1 MTPTSDHT
9 LNQTLRDLSL
19 AAVTPSQRAAFRV
32 VEAALEV
39 LACELGRAPVADT
52 RAEALKVLGHNLA
65 LLVGDAPKAP
75 PSAPIGPDTAD
86 LIRRLAWFRD
96 HPKTR
101 DLSTEV
107 LDEAISALRVLG
119 QSVEDGRVEMS
130 ATIKA
135 ARTGDRVLCAE
146 IERLE
151 KLLAGDREDLGTT
164 QIPARYDTGDRETW
178 DRIRDLLP
186 GRVAFASG
194 CLFNVVKYLDR
205 AGKKGPAD
213 QDETKALF
221 NLQGA
226 AHVLVGLPDPRH
238 RRPTFRPWVR
248 TDTSAW
254 PVRVYDLLDRLDGVG
269 PGQGREAWKAML
281 DVLYVHTRRDHGGS
295 P

>member
-1 MTPTSDHT
+1 MTPTSDLT
-9 LNQTLRDLSL
+9 LNQALRDLSL
-19 AAVTPSQRAAFRV
+19 AAVTPSQRAAFNV
-32 VEAALEV
+32 VEAAVEV

-52 RAEALKVLGHNLA
+52 RAEALKVLAHNLA
-65 LLVGDAPKAP
+65 LLVGD
-75 PSAPIGPDTAD
+75 D
-86 LIRRLAWFRD
+86 
-96 HPKTR
+96 
-101 DLSTEV
+101 V
-107 LDEAISALRVLG
+107 
-119 QSVEDGRVEMS
+119 
-130 ATIKA
+130 
-135 ARTGDRVLCAE
+135 
-146 IERLE
+146 
-151 KLLAGDREDLGTT
+151 GTT

-238 RRPTFRPWVR
+238 RRPTFRPWTWNR
-248 TDTSAW
+248 ASAW

-269 PGQGREAWKAML
+269 AGQGREAWKAML